1 MMNQL
6 WLKAQTAWRL
16 GPVSLARYFA
26 YQLGVRS
33 KLNPVQRLR
42 ANAPDAP
49 FFYPLEESET
59 GFCPPKQWQETAF
72 YFGWFQAPLH
82 GRPPRWHENPFNGQA
97 IAHPDRPW
105 WQIPDFDPAVGDIKT
120 IWEPSR
126 FDWALAH
133 ACHSRAGDKTAVAR
147 LNQWL
152 TDWLSHNPPYFG
164 PNWKC
169 GQETSIRVMHLAM
182 TALLLKQ
189 IENPPAGLVD
199 LVRLHLQ
206 RIAPTIQYALAQN
219 NNHGSSEAA
228 ALFIG
233 GSWLRRLTGAKE
245 AAQWEQNGRRW
256 LEDRVK
262 TLIAADGS
270 FSQYSVNYHRLLLDT
285 LGMVELWRRRLELP
299 AFSNMWLTR
308 AQAATR
314 WLHAF
319 TDAVTGAAP
328 NLGANDGARLLPLDS
343 SDYLDYRPTVQMTAV
358 LFWQQAVYPPGPWD
372 ARLHWLGI
380 DVPEARLPTPTSQL
394 FDAGGYALLQNEAAR
409 VFIRY
414 PRYRFRPGH
423 TDALHVDFWLNG
435 ENILRD
441 GGSYSYAAEAAWQN
455 YFRSCASHNSVQFDG
470 RDQMPRLGRFLY
482 GNWLKTEQ
490 REFLI
495 EDGGGRFTAVYQDW
509 QGAQH
514 RRQIQLTTRSLTVT
528 DWVSDFQQNAVLRWR
543 LQPGEWRLV
552 DDVCTSGQ
560 IDLSVTADVPVVRR
574 ELVEGWES
582 RYYMQREPIPV
593 LEVEIAQ
600 PGCLQTIISW

>member
-1 MMNQL
+1 MKQL
-6 WLKAQTAWRL
+6 WLKVRTAWAL
-16 GPVSLARYFA
+16 GPVSLGRYFR
-26 YQLGVRS
+26 YQLGVSTR
-33 KLNPVQRLR
+33 LNPIQRLM
-42 ANAPDAP
+42 ADAP
-49 FFYPLEESET
+49 REPFFQEPDRIDERLAPPPFWVDKARYFSWYEES
-59 GFCPPKQWQETAF
+59 
-72 YFGWFQAPLH
+72 LH
-82 GRPPRWHENPFNGQA
+82 GRVPNWHRNPFTGA
-97 IAHPDRPW
+97 SVKKPTLPW
-105 WQIPDFDPAVGDIKT
+105 WQIPDFDPDLGDIKT
-120 IWEPSR
+120 IWEASR
-126 FDWALAH
+126 FDWVVVH
-133 ACHSRAGDKTAVAR
+133 ACQARGGDETAVAR
-147 LNQWL
+147 LNHWL
-152 TDWLSHNPPYFG
+152 ADWLIHNPPYNG

-169 GQETSIRVMHLAM
+169 GQETSIRVLHLA
-182 TALLLKQ
+182 TAAILLEQTDTPLTS
-189 IENPPAGLVD
+189 LLD
-199 LVRLHLQ
+199 LIRLHLQ

-219 NNHGSSEAA
+219 NNHGTSEAA

-233 GSWLRRLTGAKE
+233 GSWLRRLTGEKE
-245 AAQWEQNGRRW
+245 AVQWEQNGRRW

-270 FSQYSVNYHRLLLDT
+270 FSQYAVNYHRLLLDT
-285 LGMVELWRRRLELP
+285 LGMVELWRRRLELT

-372 ARLHWLGI
+372 ERLHWLGI
-380 DVPEARLPTPTSQL
+380 DVPETRLPAPTSQL

-414 PRYRFRPGH
+414 PRFRFRPGH
-423 TDALHVDFWLNG
+423 ADALHVDFWLKG

-441 GGSYSYAAEAAWQN
+441 GGSYSYAAEAAWLN

-482 GNWLKTEQ
+482 GGWLKTKQ
-490 REFLI
+490 QDFFI

-514 RRQIQLTTRSLTVT
+514 RRQIQLTARSLTVT
-528 DWVSDFQQNAVLRWR
+528 DWVSDFQQKAVLRWR

-552 DDVCTSGQ
+552 DDVCTSAQ
-560 IDLSVTADVPVVRR
+560 IALSVTADVSVVRR
-574 ELVEGWES
+574 EIVEGWES

-593 LEVEIAQ
+593 LEVEIVQ
-600 PGCLQTIISW
+600 PGCLETIISW